1 MTQKSVEITRK
12 GAQHSFSHP
21 DCDRRYRNFTGS
33 CGKSRLRTV
42 TAGGELR
49 PASKTDDS
57 VDGMIILRA
66 AQKSTGNFKRAVI
79 YVTLLFSS
87 IPRQGE
93 NRGYSDA

>member
-33 CGKSRLRTV
+33 C
-42 TAGGELR
+42 ELR

-57 VDGMIILRA
+57 VDSVIILRA
-66 AQKSTGNFKRAVI
+66 AQKSTGNF
-79 YVTLLFSS
+79 L
-87 IPRQGE
+87 
-93 NRGYSDA
+93 

>member
-1 MTQKSVEITRK
+1 MTQKSVENTQE

-57 VDGMIILRA
+57 VDSMIILRA
-66 AQKSTGNFKRAVI
+66 AQKSTGNF
-79 YVTLLFSS
+79 L
-87 IPRQGE
+87 
-93 NRGYSDA
+93 

>member
-1 MTQKSVEITRK
+1 MTQKSVEITQK

-33 CGKSRLRTV
+33 CGKCRLRTV

-66 AQKSTGNFKRAVI
+66 AQKSTGNF
-79 YVTLLFSS
+79 L
-87 IPRQGE
+87 
-93 NRGYSDA
+93 

>member
-66 AQKSTGNFKRAVI
+66 AQKSTGNF
-79 YVTLLFSS
+79 LLKGKFRINLKDAGK
-87 IPRQGE
+87 IP
-93 NRGYSDA
+93 NVNSDS

>member
-33 CGKSRLRTV
+33 ALLRAAFADY
-42 TAGGELR
+42 TAGGELH
-49 PASKTDDS
+49 PAPKTDDS

-66 AQKSTGNFKRAVI
+66 AQKSTGNF
-79 YVTLLFSS
+79 L
-87 IPRQGE
+87 
-93 NRGYSDA
+93 